1 MIHTKID
8 QFLASPEDENINVN
22 SAGDIQ
28 EAYGADMAGNPV
40 KEPVT
45 KPPITKPGTTP
56 RPPGPI
62 RRDKPTVDP
71 RPLASQGLK
80 SETATIKEVMARFMK
95 ALKDNETPR
104 PFDLGKLKSKY
115 ND

>member
-8 QFLASPEDENINVN
+8 QFFSSPEDKNINVN
-22 SAGDIQ
+22 STGDIQ
-28 EAYGADMAGNPV
+28 EAYGADMEGNPV

-45 KPPITKPGTTP
+45 KPPVTKPGTTP

-62 RRDKPTVDP
+62 RRDKPSVDP
-71 RPLASQGLK
+71 KPQA
-80 SETATIKEVMARFMK
+80 ETATIQEVMARFMK
-95 ALKDNETPR
+95 SLKENETPR